1 MTVIGT
7 NIAAINASN
16 YLTQN
21 QDALNKSIE
30 RLASG
35 SRLAD
40 PVDDAAGVAVSGDL
54 TARDERLQAAAN
66 GANNVISFAQTTDGF
81 LQTIESMLTRMS
93 ELAEEGTNGAF
104 GSSDRANYQT
114 EYADLL
120 TTLSSIASN
129 ASFNGSSLFVAG
141 TISVS
146 INADGAVDSFKTT
159 TIANATSL
167 GLSTVGGIATSINTT
182 TAALATLSIINTA
195 IQTIT
200 NRRATVNADISKF
213 NFYISNINTEDTN
226 VQAANSR
233 IKDLD
238 VASES
243 TTLSKYNI
251 LVSSATSMLA
261 QANTSQQTVLKLLQ

>member
-21 QDALNKSIE
+21 QDALDQAIE
-30 RLASG
+30 DLASG
-35 SRLAD
+35 SRLAN
-40 PVDDAAGVAVSGDL
+40 PVTDAAGVAVSGDL
-54 TARDERLQAAAN
+54 TAQDQRL
-66 GANNVISFAQTTDGF
+66 
-81 LQTIESMLTRMS
+81 
-93 ELAEEGTNGAF
+93 
-104 GSSDRANYQT
+104 QT

-129 ASFNGSSLFVAG
+129 ASFDGSSLFVAG

-146 INADGAVDSFKTT
+146 INAQGATDSFLTT
-159 TIANATSL
+159 TIGNATSL
-167 GLSTVGGIATSINTT
+167 GLATTGGVLSSINTT
-182 TAALATLSIINTA
+182 TAALSALTLIDAA
-195 IQTIT
+195 ISTIT
-200 NRRATVNADISKF
+200 NRRAEVNADISKF
-213 NFYISNINTEDTN
+213 NFYITNINTEDTN

-238 VASES
+238 VAAES

-261 QANTSQQTVLKLLQ
+261 QANTSQQAVLKLLQ